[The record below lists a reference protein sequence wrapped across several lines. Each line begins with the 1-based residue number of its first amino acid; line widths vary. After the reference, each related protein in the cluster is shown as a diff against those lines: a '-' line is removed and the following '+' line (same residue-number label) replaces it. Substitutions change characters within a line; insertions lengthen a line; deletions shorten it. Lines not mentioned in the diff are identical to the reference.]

1 MPVAILALGIV
12 SVVLWFSTDALRKR
26 LAEQEV
32 ALIRAASEIRV
43 DVAVSHLWLEEYVTG
58 DPGVDLEAVWDSLD
72 QARALTRAILE
83 GGKVGERG
91 ILLSPLEDPMLRAQA
106 ERLQVQIARLRET
119 ARRRLEGYRRGEETG
134 IGSPFDAHF
143 DRIFDNLS
151 DEAKALERAVET
163 QMVREERRTRILL
176 GTLMIG
182 WIALVS
188 AAAGGLWTREKHRRE
203 ARAALRRSEAQLLQA
218 QKMDA
223 VGRLAGG
230 LAHDINNYINAIT
243 SQCELVQMKVQ
254 PGDRIYEKM
263 EMVIATA
270 GKITALVRRLLA
282 FSKQKPTDVRVV
294 NLNEVVDDLRAMMK
308 RLLREDIQLETFLP
322 ASLWSV
328 CVDPAQ
334 VEQIVVNLLVN
345 AREASPRGGKVTI
358 ETANVFLDR
367 DYLKGNP
374 SAVEGNYVLL
384 AVSDSG
390 TGIPPEIRDR
400 IFEPFFTTKEAG
412 SEARGLG
419 LATVYGIVKQYG
431 GHLAVY
437 SEVGRGTT
445 FKIYFPRSTETA
457 ERAATRAE
465 EMAAGGGTETIL
477 LIEDNDELRGSTHGV
492 LEALGYRVVV
502 AANGEEA
509 LVALDEEGGEVDLVI
524 SDVVMPGMSG
534 PEVVDRLRQ
543 RNPTIRAI
551 FISGYTD
558 NVVLRHGIL
567 EGEFEFLE
575 KPYSVNRLAAKI
587 REVLSKPPQP
597 STLLQS
603 HP

>member
-1 MPVAILALGIV
+1 MPVAILALGVV
-12 SVVLWFSTDALRKR
+12 SVVLWFSTDILRKR

-58 DPGVDLEAVWDSLD
+58 DPGVDLQAVWDSLD
-72 QARALTRAILE
+72 KAQALTRAMLE
-83 GGKVGERG
+83 GGNVGERG
-91 ILLSPLEDPMLRAQA
+91 ILLSPLGDPALRAQA
-106 ERLQVQIARLRET
+106 ERLRTQIAQLRET
-119 ARRRLEGYRRGEETG
+119 ARRRLEGHRRGEETG

-143 DRIFDNLS
+143 DRIFDTLS

-163 QMVREERRTRILL
+163 QMVQDERRARLL
-176 GTLMIG
+176 LSTLMVG

-188 AAAGGLWTREKHRRE
+188 AAAGGLWTREKHRRAAE
-203 ARAALRRSEAQLLQA
+203 AALRRSEAQLLQA

-243 SQCELVQMKVQ
+243 SQCELVQMKSQ
-254 PGDRIYEKM
+254 PGDRVYEKM

-270 GKITALVRRLLA
+270 GKITALIRRLLA
-282 FSKQKPTDVRVV
+282 FSKQKPTHVRVID
-294 NLNEVVDDLRAMMK
+294 LNEVVDGLRGMMK

-322 ASLWSV
+322 VSLWSV
-328 CVDPAQ
+328 CVDPSQ

-374 SAVEGNYVLL
+374 NAIEGNYVLL

-445 FKIYFPRSTETA
+445 FKIYFPRATDTA
-457 ERAATRAE
+457 ERAAARAVE
-465 EMAAGGGTETIL
+465 VAAGGGTETIL

-502 AANGEEA
+502 AASGEEA
-509 LVALDEEGGEVDLVI
+509 LVALDEEDGEVDLVI

-534 PEVVDRLRQ
+534 PEVVHRLRQ
-543 RNPTIRAI
+543 RDPAIRAI

-587 REVLSKPPQP
+587 REVLSKPAQP